1 MLIEYNPTKVRGCKM
16 KLRIIVLDMDESIR
30 DLVTIIAQNK
40 GHEVIALP
48 ESVVCP
54 LSSDLDC
61 SCSQDLACGD
71 LMIISNRM
79 AKMSGLKLIRKQ
91 LEGRC
96 KGATQNKLVL
106 STSVRKSR
114 ETAFAKDLGCK
125 VIMQPFKIKEISA
138 WIDECEKRIDPNR
151 KLADLH

>member
-1 MLIEYNPTKVRGCKM
+1 M

-48 ESVVCP
+48 EPIVCP
-54 LSSDLDC
+54 LYSDLDC
-61 SCSQDLACGD
+61 CCSQDLACGD

-79 AKMSGLKLIRKQ
+79 AKMSGLKLIKKQ
-91 LEGRC
+91 LEGGC

-106 STSVRKSR
+106 STSIRKSR
-114 ETAFAKDLGCK
+114 EFAFAKELGCK
-125 VIMQPFKIKEISA
+125 VLMKPFKISEISA

-151 KLADLH
+151 KLADLHLIKPYRQS